1 MGIFRRLTTLTA
13 ETEPFIIQVTIP
25 NGGANF
31 TLPVTQ
37 VVTPTQTYNPNI
49 SVSWGDSSSSVIT
62 SATDVDRI
70 HTYTNTT
77 GNPITRTITITGF
90 MPGFE
95 VNNST
100 ATRSYIT
107 AIVDFGRVGLRK
119 LNFYGC
125 TNITSIP
132 ASGTMVVGYEGLDT
146 MLNFSDFMRGT
157 KITSIPSDIF
167 QYAVDATNFTNA
179 FYLTPLTSVS
189 SNIFQYNTAATT
201 FESCFG
207 ACTSLT
213 SVISTLFDTN
223 VNVISFNTTFFN
235 CTKLTSTL
243 TFANNLNVLTFAGVY
258 KMTTT
263 SNLMDGNAPEI
274 WLRSPQPVGTE
285 AFRNCLGL
293 DNYASI
299 PANFK

>member
-1 MGIFRRLTTLTA
+1 MGIFRRLTTLA
-13 ETEPFIIQVTIP
+13 QESEPFKIQVTIP

-31 TLPVTQ
+31 TLPITQ

-49 SVSWGDSSSSVIT
+49 TVSWGDASSSVIT
-62 SATDVDRI
+62 SATDIDRI
-70 HTYTNTT
+70 HTYTNTS
-77 GNPITRTITITGF
+77 GLPVNRTITISGF

-107 AIVDFGRVGLRK
+107 AIIDFGIVGLRK

-132 ASGTMVVGYEGLDT
+132 ASGTMVAGYEGLNE

-157 KITSIPSDIF
+157 KITAIPSNIF
-167 QYAVDATNFTNA
+167 QYAIKATNFTNA
-179 FYLTPLTSVS
+179 FYLTPITSVS
-189 SNIFQYNTAATT
+189 SNIFEYNIDALT

-213 SVISTLFDTN
+213 SVVSTIFDTN
-223 VNVISFNTTFFN
+223 TNVQSFNTTFFN
-235 CTKLTSTL
+235 CTKLTSAL
-243 TFANNLNVLTFAGVY
+243 TFTNNTNVLTFAGVY

-263 SNLMDGNAPEI
+263 SNLMDGNAPTI